1 MNSSIQSNYTISLD
15 AMSGDNGPDIVVRA
29 AKFSLDNH
37 PNLRVMF
44 VGKEDVLSSLVI
56 KIIGF
61 DERVSIHDASEVI
74 SMSESPAEAVRKK
87 KNSSMRVAIDKVKD
101 GSANACVSAGNT
113 GALMAIAKFVLKMLP
128 GINRPAIMAELPA
141 AGGTVHMLDL
151 GANTVSDSEQL
162 FQFAL
167 MGSIVAGDICDLE
180 NPRISLLNI
189 GVEDLKGNDNVK
201 DAANLLSKSGLNY
214 IGFIEGNEIFS
225 GKTDVVVTDGFT
237 GNVALKTIEGTVSY
251 VISSL
256 RNAFSKN
263 IFTKLQALLSRS
275 VLTKLSEAMDSRKYN
290 GASLVGL
297 NGIVIKSHG
306 SADAY
311 SFHCAIETALIEVK
325 NQVPDQIRKLLEQES
340 G

>member
-1 MNSSIQSNYTISLD
+1 
-15 AMSGDNGPDIVVRA
+15 MSGDNGPDVVVRA
-29 AKFSLDNH
+29 AKLSLSKNS
-37 PNLRVMF
+37 NLRIMLI
-44 VGKEDVLSSLVI
+44 GKEAILISLVA
-56 KIIGF
+56 KIIGI
-61 DERVSIHDASEVI
+61 DERVSIHDATEVVN
-74 SMSESPAEAVRKK
+74 MSESPTEAVRKK
-87 KNSSMRVAIDKVKD
+87 KNSSMRVAIDMVKA
-101 GSANACVSAGNT
+101 GSAHACVSAGNT

-128 GINRPAIMAELPA
+128 GINRPAIMAELPV

-151 GANTVSDSEQL
+151 GANTSSDPEQL

-180 NPRISLLNI
+180 NPRVSLLNI
-189 GVEDLKGNDNVK
+189 GVEDSKGNDNVK
-201 DAANLLSKSGLNY
+201 NAASLLAQSGLNY

-237 GNVALKTIEGTVSY
+237 GNVALKTIEGTVGF

-256 RNAFSKN
+256 RDAFSKN
-263 IFTKLQALLSRS
+263 IFTKLQALLSSS
-275 VLTKLSEAMDSRKYN
+275 VLSKLRERMDSRKYN

-325 NQVPDQIRKLLEQES
+325 NQVPDQIRKLLERES

>member
-1 MNSSIQSNYTISLD
+1 
-15 AMSGDNGPDIVVRA
+15 
-29 AKFSLDNH
+29 
-37 PNLRVMF
+37 
-44 VGKEDVLSSLVI
+44 
-56 KIIGF
+56 
-61 DERVSIHDASEVI
+61 
-74 SMSESPAEAVRKK
+74 MSESPAEAVRKK

-151 GANTVSDSEQL
+151 GANTVNDSEQL

-180 NPRISLLNI
+180 NPRVSLLNI

-201 DAANLLSKSGLNY
+201 NAAKLLSQSGLNY

-275 VLTKLSEAMDSRKYN
+275 VLTKLSETMDSRRYN

>member
-1 MNSSIQSNYTISLD
+1 MNSSRQSDYVISLD
-15 AMSGDNGPDIVVRA
+15 AMSGDNGPKVVVRA
-29 AKFSLDNH
+29 AKLSLSKN
-37 PNLRVMF
+37 PNLRIMLI
-44 VGKEDVLSSLVI
+44 GKETILISLVA
-56 KIIGF
+56 KIIGI
-61 DERVSIHDASEVI
+61 DERVSIHDATEVV
-74 SMSESPAEAVRKK
+74 SMSESPTEAVRKK

-101 GSANACVSAGNT
+101 GSAHACVSAGNT

-128 GINRPAIMAELPA
+128 GINRPAIMAELPV

-151 GANTVSDSEQL
+151 GANTSSDPEQL

-180 NPRISLLNI
+180 NPRVSLLNI
-189 GVEDLKGNDNVK
+189 GVEDSKGNDNVK
-201 DAANLLSKSGLNY
+201 NAASLLVQSGLNY

-237 GNVALKTIEGTVSY
+237 GNVALKTIEGTVGF

-256 RNAFSKN
+256 RDAFSKN
-263 IFTKLQALLSRS
+263 IFTKLQALLSSS
-275 VLTKLSEAMDSRKYN
+275 VLSKLRERMDSRKYN

-325 NQVPDQIRKLLEQES
+325 NQVPDQIRKLLERES

>member
-1 MNSSIQSNYTISLD
+1 
-15 AMSGDNGPDIVVRA
+15 MSGDNGPDVVVRA
-29 AKFSLDNH
+29 AKLSLSKNS
-37 PNLRVMF
+37 NLRIMLI
-44 VGKEDVLSSLVI
+44 GKEAILISLVA
-56 KIIGF
+56 KIIGI
-61 DERVSIHDASEVI
+61 DERVSIHDATEVVN
-74 SMSESPAEAVRKK
+74 MSESPTEAVRKK
-87 KNSSMRVAIDKVKD
+87 KNSSMRVAIDMVKA
-101 GSANACVSAGNT
+101 GSAHACVSAGNT

-128 GINRPAIMAELPA
+128 GIKRPAIMAELPV

-151 GANTVSDSEQL
+151 GANTSSDPEQL

-167 MGSIVAGDICDLE
+167 MGSIIAGDICDLE
-180 NPRISLLNI
+180 NPRVSLLNI
-189 GVEDLKGNDNVK
+189 GVEDSKGNDNVK
-201 DAANLLSKSGLNY
+201 NAASLLAQSGLNY

-237 GNVALKTIEGTVSY
+237 GNVALKTIEGTVGF

-256 RNAFSKN
+256 RDAFSKN
-263 IFTKLQALLSRS
+263 IFTKLQALLSSS
-275 VLTKLSEAMDSRKYN
+275 VLSKLRERMDSRKYN

-325 NQVPDQIRKLLEQES
+325 NQVPDQIRKLLERES

>member
-1 MNSSIQSNYTISLD
+1 MNSSIQSDYIISLD

-29 AKFSLDNH
+29 AKSSLDKH
-37 PNLRVMF
+37 PNLRIIF
-44 VGKEDVLSSLVI
+44 VGDEVILSSLVK

-61 DERVSIHDASEVI
+61 DERISIHDASEVI

-87 KNSSMRVAIDKVKD
+87 KNSSMRIAIDKVKD
-101 GSANACVSAGNT
+101 GSAHACVSAGNT

-128 GINRPAIMAELPA
+128 GISRPAIMAELPA

-151 GANTVSDSEQL
+151 GANTVNDSAQL

-180 NPRISLLNI
+180 NPRVSLLNI
-189 GVEDLKGNDNVK
+189 GVEEMKGNDNVK
-201 DAANLLSKSGLNY
+201 DAANLLSQSGLNY

-225 GKTDVVVTDGFT
+225 GKADVVVTDGFT

-263 IFTKLQALLSRS
+263 IFTKLQALIASS
-275 VLTKLSEAMDSRKYN
+275 VLTGLRGKMDSRKYN

-297 NGIVIKSHG
+297 NGI
-306 SADAY
+306 
-311 SFHCAIETALIEVK
+311 C
-325 NQVPDQIRKLLEQES
+325 LLYTS
-340 G
+340 PSPRDS